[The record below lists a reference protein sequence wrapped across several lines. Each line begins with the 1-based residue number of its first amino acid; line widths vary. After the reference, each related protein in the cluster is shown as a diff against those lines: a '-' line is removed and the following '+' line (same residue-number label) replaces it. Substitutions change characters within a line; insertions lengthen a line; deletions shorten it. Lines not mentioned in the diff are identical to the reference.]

1 MYSFYVSVS
10 TNISFFWMIYKV
22 FNFLQFTSHKN
33 ALYGAQEMGWCG
45 RSNKFV

>member
-1 MYSFYVSVS
+1 
-10 TNISFFWMIYKV
+10 MIYKV

-33 ALYGAQEMGWCG
+33 ALYGAQEKGWCG